1 MKKSGAI
8 KASAATPDP
17 IPMPA
22 LTPALRAGCVLAF
35 DAFAAGGDL
44 AVGMT
49 KVTEMEVT
57 VMEGD
62 STDVVV
68 FACFIL
74 MLVGGVMEVFDV
86 VMEVF
91 DVVMEVADV
100 LLEVIQVLDLI
111 DVTF

>member
-1 MKKSGAI
+1 M
-8 KASAATPDP
+8 
-17 IPMPA
+17 
-22 LTPALRAGCVLAF
+22 LAF

-91 DVVMEVADV
+91 DVVMEVFDVVMEVFDVVMEVADV